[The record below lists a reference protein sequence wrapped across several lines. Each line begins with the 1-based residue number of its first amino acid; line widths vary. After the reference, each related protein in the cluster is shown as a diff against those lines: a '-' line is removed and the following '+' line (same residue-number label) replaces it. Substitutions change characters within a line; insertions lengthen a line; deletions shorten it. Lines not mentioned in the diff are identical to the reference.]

1 MYMRFLQ
8 LNVKPEG
15 LELSRNYYLETVLPR
30 LHSVK
35 GCLFAHLI
43 QDQIEKSELISMTL
57 WEKREDAEE
66 YQNSPV
72 FKQLME
78 EFRPFLAGSNEWK
91 IQLSDKMELEY
102 KPVSEE
108 PVIDS
113 FPVFTQKSLKTP
125 VSSESS
131 PMYVRILSHKLQKGK
146 LKEFENLYKTE
157 VIPALQ
163 QTDGCL
169 YAYLMEDLQKGE
181 EVISV
186 TIWES
191 SKAAEEY
198 EKSGIF
204 NSLTDRIKHTFSRLY
219 QWKME
224 LAKESERK
232 AVTSDDMSL
241 SKYTIVTGRQFK

>member
-1 MYMRFLQ
+1 MRFLQ

-15 LELSRNYYLETVLPR
+15 LELSRNYYFETVLPR
-30 LHSVK
+30 LHDVK

-43 QDQIEKSELISMTL
+43 QNQLERTELISMTL

-66 YQNSPV
+66 YQKSPV
-72 FKQLME
+72 FEQLMA
-78 EFRPFLAGSNEWK
+78 EFTPFLAGSNEWK
-91 IQLSDKMELEY
+91 IQLSEKLEIEY
-102 KPVSEE
+102 KPVIEE
-108 PVIDS
+108 PVIRS
-113 FPVFTQKSLKTP
+113 YPVFTQKNLKSPAST
-125 VSSESS
+125 SSS

-146 LKEFENLYKTE
+146 LEEFEKLYKTE

-163 QTDGCL
+163 KTDGCL
-169 YAYLMEDLQKGE
+169 YAYLMENLQEGE

-191 SKAAEEY
+191 SKAAEDY

-204 NSLTDRIKHTFSRLY
+204 NSLTDKIKYTFSKLY

-224 LAKESERK
+224 LAKESNRM
-232 AVTSDDMSL
+232 AATSDDMSL
-241 SKYTIVTGRQFK
+241 NKYTIVTGGQFK

>member
-8 LNVKPEG
+8 LNVRPEA
-15 LELSRNYYLETVLPR
+15 LELSRNYYRETVLPR
-30 LHSVK
+30 LHAVK

-43 QDQIEKSELISMTL
+43 QDQVKKTELISMTL
-57 WEKREDAEE
+57 WEKKEDAEE

-72 FKQLME
+72 FKQLMA
-78 EFRPFLAGSNEWK
+78 EFSPYLDESNEWK

-108 PVIDS
+108 PVIQS
-113 FPVFTQKSLKTP
+113 FPVFVQENLKLSVT
-125 VSSESS
+125 SKSS

-146 LKEFENLYKTE
+146 LKEFEKLYKTE

-163 QTDGCL
+163 KTEGCL
-169 YAYLMEDLQKGE
+169 YAYLMENLKDGE

-186 TIWES
+186 TIWENGQ
-191 SKAAEEY
+191 AAEEY
-198 EKSGIF
+198 EKSGTF
-204 NSLTDRIKHTFSRLY
+204 NSLTDKIKHTFSRLY

-224 LAKESERK
+224 LSKEPERK
-232 AVTSDDMSL
+232 AVTSDDTSL
-241 SKYTIVTGRQFK
+241 SKYTIVTGKRFK